1 MQNARKV
8 AIDALLKVNNNLA
21 YSNITLNNI
30 LKNAELSPADKQFA
44 TALFYG
50 VLDRKI
56 TLDYVLDSLIK
67 TPLNKVDSFTK
78 EVLRTGLYQIMFMEK
93 VPDSAAV
100 NEAVK
105 IIKSSKKRYNSGFVN
120 GVLRSA
126 TRAEKLLPD
135 GNSAHNL
142 SVRYSCPEWII
153 ESFIKDYSMDT
164 AVSLLEETVKPAST
178 FLRVNTLKTTTD
190 ELLSEL
196 ENIGVNAKKADE
208 ADAIEILSGFAIEN
222 NELYKNGLF
231 HVQDLSSQKCA
242 KLLDTQKGERVL
254 DICAAPGGKSFTLA
268 LLMENAGEIISCD
281 LYENRTNLIAKGAE
295 RLGIDIIK
303 TRVADA
309 TLYNKEMGEFDAV
322 LCDVPCS
329 GLGIIRRKPDI
340 KYKTVVDFSEL
351 EKIQREILENAAK
364 YVKNGGRIVYSTCT
378 LRKNENEKQ
387 VEAFLE
393 KHPEFK
399 LKFMHTFMP
408 HTDGTD
414 GFFTALLSQSI

>member
-1 MQNARKV
+1 MPSARKV
-8 AIDALLKVNNNLA
+8 AIDALLKVNNDLA
-21 YSNITLNNI
+21 YSNIALNNI
-30 LKNAELSPADKQFA
+30 LKIAQLSSADKQFA

-67 TPLNKVDSFTK
+67 TSFDKVDDFTK

-105 IIKSSKKRYNSGFVN
+105 IIKASKKRYNSGFVN

-126 TRAEKLLPD
+126 IRADKLLPD
-135 GNSAHNL
+135 GNTSHDL

-153 ESFIKDYSMDT
+153 ESFIKDYSLDT
-164 AVSLLEETVKPAST
+164 TVCLLEETVKPAPT
-178 FLRVNTLKTTTD
+178 YLRVNTLRITTD
-190 ELLSEL
+190 ELLL
-196 ENIGVNAKKADE
+196 QLKNTGVSAKAADE
-208 ADAIEILSGFAIEN
+208 SDAIEILSGFEIQN
-222 NELYKNGLF
+222 NVLYKDGLF

-242 KLLDTQKGERVL
+242 KLLGAKKGERIL
-254 DICAAPGGKSFTLA
+254 DICAAPGGKSFTSA
-268 LLMENAGEIISCD
+268 LLMANEGEIVSCD
-281 LYENRTNLIAKGAE
+281 LYENRTNLIKKGAE

-303 TRVADA
+303 TCVADA
-309 TLYNKEMGEFDAV
+309 TLYNKEKGEFDAV

-340 KYKTVVDFSEL
+340 KYKQISEFSNL
-351 EKIQREILENAAK
+351 EKIQSEILENAVK
-364 YVKNGGRIVYSTCT
+364 YLKPLGRIVYSTCT

-387 VEAFLE
+387 VERFL
-393 KHPEFK
+393 KVHPEFE
-399 LKFMHTFMP
+399 LEFMHTFMP
-408 HTDGTD
+408 HIDGTD
-414 GFFTALLSQSI
+414 GFFTALLLKR